1 MMRSRSAETESLGYA
16 RPGSYEELRAVL
28 ASGSMRLPKRLRQ
41 VAVFLWQ
48 HPSDVA
54 LGTTVSVS
62 SQAGVQPS
70 TLVRFAKHLGYAG
83 FSDLQALFKEYIKG
97 SRPALPAAA
106 KRANGKA
113 ENGQAGNRALVAG
126 FLQAAED
133 ALRRTADDFD
143 LDRFESMVDMLAAAD
158 IIYLVG
164 SKRAFP
170 VTTYMSIALAKVG
183 IRNVLVDNIGSA
195 AFDQIGWLAD
205 RDVLLAVSFSP
216 YNSITADLAAIAH
229 QRNIPVAAITDSALS
244 PLLPLSAEWL
254 EVVEN
259 DFAGFRSLGATIAI
273 TLALVLAIAEKR
285 ERPGGKAKAR
295 LRTGRVT

>member
-1 MMRSRSAETESLGYA
+1 MKRSASSETESLGYT

-28 ASGSMRLPKRLRQ
+28 ASGSIRLPKRLRQ
-41 VAVFLWQ
+41 VAIFLWQ

-83 FSDLQALFKEYIKG
+83 FSDLQELFKGYIKG
-97 SRPALPAAA
+97 SRPTLPAAT
-106 KRANGKA
+106 GKA
-113 ENGQAGNRALVAG
+113 DGKAPDDHAGSRAFVAG
-126 FLQAAED
+126 FLQAAQD
-133 ALRRTADDFD
+133 ALARTADDFD
-143 LDRFESMVDMLAAAD
+143 LDRFEAVVDMLASAD

-170 VTTYMSIALAKVG
+170 VTTYMSIALAKLG

-195 AFDQIGWLAD
+195 AFDQIGWLAE

-229 QRNIPVAAITDSALS
+229 ERNVPVAAITDSALS
-244 PLLPLSAEWL
+244 PLVPLAAQWV

-273 TLALVLAIAEKR
+273 AMALVLATAERR
-285 ERPGGKAKAR
+285 ERWGSRVKALSR
-295 LRTGRVT
+295 GRRR

>member
-1 MMRSRSAETESLGYA
+1 MTRTASSSDNQSLGYT

-28 ASGSMRLPKRLRQ
+28 ASGSIRLPKRLRQ

-54 LGTTVSVS
+54 LGTTVSLAR
-62 SQAGVQPS
+62 QAGVQPS

-83 FSDLQALFKEYIKG
+83 FSDLQELFKGYIKG
-97 SRPALPAAA
+97 TRPARPAAGSKQNRRDFDEKA
-106 KRANGKA
+106 GSRAF
-113 ENGQAGNRALVAG
+113 VAG
-126 FLQAAED
+126 FLQAAQD
-133 ALRRTADDFD
+133 ALARTTADFD
-143 LDRFESMVDMLAAAD
+143 LDRFERVVDMLAAAD
-158 IIYLVG
+158 IVYLVG

-170 VTTYMSIALAKVG
+170 VTTYMSIALSKLG

-195 AFDQIGWLAD
+195 AFDQIGWLAA

-216 YNSITADLAAIAH
+216 YNSITADLAAVAH
-229 QRNIPVAAITDSALS
+229 ERGVPVAAITDSALS
-244 PLLPLSAEWL
+244 PLVPLSAAWV

-273 TLALVLAIAEKR
+273 AMALVLATAGRR
-285 ERPGGKAKAR
+285 ERPDSKAR
-295 LRTGRVT
+295 GRSGGQQR